1 MSKGKLPL
9 NDLASGA
16 GRVDVL
22 IRATMA
28 ALLTSHGL
36 RNDVV
41 VVLHLMGGPGPP
53 RRIKFDGSI
62 ITGIH
67 AEERSIAGV
76 IKKIIATPLPPIGHW
91 KEVSRG
97 LSHSGGALNTT
108 LDEWKGTPLVVLDA
122 QAPRL
127 WQEEARLSAAT
138 STTLESIDFVLS
150 DDQALDVSELPEARL
165 RSLGDTWLQGHLAIG
180 IVHFLLDE
188 GVPVNLD
195 EAN

>member
-1 MSKGKLPL
+1 MSKGTLPL

-36 RNDVV
+36 RNNVV

-53 RRIKFDGSI
+53 RRIKFDGQI

-67 AEERSIAGV
+67 AEERSIAGI
-76 IKKIIATPLPPIGHW
+76 IKKVIATPLPPIGHW
-91 KEVSRG
+91 QEVSRG
-97 LSHSGGALNTT
+97 LSHSGGNLDTT
-108 LDEWKGTPLVVLDA
+108 LDEWKGTPLVALDA

-127 WQEEARLSAAT
+127 WKEKSHLPMSSSNTVQA
-138 STTLESIDFVLS
+138 IDFVLS
-150 DDQALDVSELPEARL
+150 DDQALDVSNLPDARL

-188 GVPVNLD
+188 GVELNLD
-195 EAN
+195 EAK

>member
-1 MSKGKLPL
+1 MSKGNLPL

-67 AEERSIAGV
+67 AEERSIAGI
-76 IKKIIATPLPPIGHW
+76 IKKVIATPLPPIGHW
-91 KEVSRG
+91 QEVSRG

-108 LDEWKGTPLVVLDA
+108 LNEWKGTPLVALDA

-127 WQEEARLSAAT
+127 WSTDARLPAT
-138 STTLESIDFVLS
+138 SSSNLPSIDFVLS
-150 DDQALDVSELPEARL
+150 DDQALDVSELPDAKL

-188 GVPVNLD
+188 GVELNLG

>member
-1 MSKGKLPL
+1 MSKGNLPL

-53 RRIKFDGSI
+53 RRIKFDGST

-76 IKKIIATPLPPIGHW
+76 IKKIIATPLPPVGQWQDI
-91 KEVSRG
+91 SRG
-97 LSHSGGALNTT
+97 LSHSGGRLDTT
-108 LDEWKGTPLVVLDA
+108 LNEWKGVPLIALDA

-127 WQEEARLSAAT
+127 WGNEANLSETGEYNPLA
-138 STTLESIDFVLS
+138 IDFILS
-150 DDQALDVSELPEARL
+150 DDQALDVSELPNAIL
-165 RSLGDTWLQGHLAIG
+165 RSLGDSWLQGHLAIG

-188 GVPVNLD
+188 GVRLNLD
-195 EAN
+195 EAK

>member
-1 MSKGKLPL
+1 MSKGTLPL

-36 RNDVV
+36 RNNVV

-53 RRIKFDGSI
+53 RRIKFDGPI

-67 AEERSIAGV
+67 AEERSIAGI
-76 IKKIIATPLPPIGHW
+76 IKKVIATPLPPIGHW
-91 KEVSRG
+91 QEVSRG
-97 LSHSGGALNTT
+97 LSHSGGNLDTT
-108 LDEWKGTPLVVLDA
+108 LNEWKGTPLVALDA

-127 WQEEARLSAAT
+127 WKEKAHLPMSSSNTVQA
-138 STTLESIDFVLS
+138 IDFVLS
-150 DDQALDVSELPEARL
+150 DDQALDVSNLPDARL

-188 GVPVNLD
+188 GVELNLH
-195 EAN
+195 EAK

>member
-1 MSKGKLPL
+1 MSKGTLPL

-36 RNDVV
+36 RNNVV

-67 AEERSIAGV
+67 AEERSIAGI
-76 IKKIIATPLPPIGHW
+76 IKKVIATPLPPIGHW
-91 KEVSRG
+91 QEVSRG
-97 LSHSGGALNTT
+97 LSHSGGNLDTT
-108 LDEWKGTPLVVLDA
+108 LDEWKGTPLVALDA

-127 WQEEARLSAAT
+127 WKEKSHLPMSSSNTVQA
-138 STTLESIDFVLS
+138 IDFVLS
-150 DDQALDVSELPEARL
+150 DDQALDVSNLPDARL

-188 GVPVNLD
+188 GVELNLD
-195 EAN
+195 EAK